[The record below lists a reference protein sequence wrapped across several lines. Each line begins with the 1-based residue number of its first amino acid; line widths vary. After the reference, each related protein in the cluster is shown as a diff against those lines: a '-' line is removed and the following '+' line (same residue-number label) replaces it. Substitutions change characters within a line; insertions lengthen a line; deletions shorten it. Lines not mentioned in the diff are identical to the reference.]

1 MRDLNL
7 RIATCKANLQLTF
20 EGYTMNKPVNP
31 EFFKAFDH
39 YKNMVKQYGDDHPIT
54 EQALILTMHYTP
66 EHIKAEMH
74 QKAKELNLLP
84 PVSGYTD
91 DGEPMY
97 RLEDIAKHFGISF
110 EAEQRLLQMM
120 DNRQKVGLS
129 NDGVID

>member
-1 MRDLNL
+1 
-7 RIATCKANLQLTF
+7 
-20 EGYTMNKPVNP
+20 MNNHVNP

-39 YKNMVKQYGDDHPIT
+39 YKAMLAQYGEHHPIT

-97 RLEDIAKHFGISF
+97 RLEDIAKHLGMSF
-110 EAEQRLLQMM
+110 EEAEQHLLQMM
-120 DNRQKVGLS
+120 NNRQKVGLS
-129 NDGVID
+129 NDAIFMGSNIHINRLQ

>member
-1 MRDLNL
+1 
-7 RIATCKANLQLTF
+7 
-20 EGYTMNKPVNP
+20 MNKTVNP

-39 YKNMVKQYGDDHPIT
+39 YKAMVKQYGDDHPIT

-66 EHIKAEMH
+66 EHIKEEMH

-91 DGEPMY
+91 EGDPMY
-97 RLEDIAKHFGISF
+97 SLEDIAKHFGISF
-110 EAEQRLLQMM
+110 EEAEQRLLQMM

-129 NDGVID
+129 NDGVLINPNTNFNRVQ

>member
-1 MRDLNL
+1 
-7 RIATCKANLQLTF
+7 
-20 EGYTMNKPVNP
+20 MNKTVNP

-54 EQALILTMHYTP
+54 EQALILTMHYMP
-66 EHIKAEMH
+66 EHIKEEMH

-97 RLEDIAKHFGISF
+97 SLEDIAKHFGISF
-110 EAEQRLLQMM
+110 EEAEQQLLRMM
-120 DNRQKVGLS
+120 NNRQKVGLS
-129 NDGVID
+129 TDGIIANPDFKLNRIQ

>member
-1 MRDLNL
+1 M
-7 RIATCKANLQLTF
+7 T
-20 EGYTMNKPVNP
+20 KPVNP

-54 EQALILTMHYTP
+54 EQAFILTMHYTP
-66 EHIKAEMH
+66 EHIKEEMH

-91 DGEPMY
+91 EGDPMY
-97 RLEDIAKHFGISF
+97 SLEDIAKHFDISF
-110 EAEQRLLQMM
+110 EEAEQRLLQMM

-129 NDGVID
+129 NDGVLINPNSNFNRVQ